1 MKITIDHARDPLLGW
16 DIKVSVQADTGES
29 IAQVEVRVN
38 DFPEIRD
45 TLSTPLSSWEEQIK
59 QKGVYPGDN
68 KVEVLVRDQND
79 AETRA
84 MQKWS

>member
-1 MKITIDHARDPLLGW
+1 MKITIDHAKDPLVGW
-16 DIKVSVQADTGES
+16 DIKVSVQAETGES

-45 TLSTPLSSWEEQIK
+45 MLRTPVNSWEEQIK
-59 QKGVYPGDN
+59 QKGVFPGDN
-68 KVEVLVRDQND
+68 KVEVLVRDQD
-79 AETRA
+79 DEETRA